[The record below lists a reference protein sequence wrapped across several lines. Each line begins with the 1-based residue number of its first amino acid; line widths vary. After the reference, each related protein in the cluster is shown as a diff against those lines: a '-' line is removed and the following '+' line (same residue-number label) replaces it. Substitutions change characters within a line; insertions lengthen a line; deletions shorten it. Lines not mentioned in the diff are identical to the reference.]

1 MYGLLGEYLV
11 EIQLFENLKCEPQA
25 CIDLQ
30 KQYIYICVCVCV
42 QGRRL
47 HIGELGSRLGRQHGQ
62 GGKKDRYFSLSFGH
76 SFGIIAL
83 ISTSYQPL
91 VILNRN

>member
-30 KQYIYICVCVCV
+30 KQYTYVCVCV

-47 HIGELGSRLGRQHGQ
+47 HIGELGSRLGGSTVRAA
-62 GGKKDRYFSLSFGH
+62 KRTDILVYLL
-76 SFGIIAL
+76 GIRL
-83 ISTSYQPL
+83 ELLHSYQQ
-91 VILNRN
+91 VINP

>member
-30 KQYIYICVCVCV
+30 KQYIYVCVCVCA
-42 QGRRL
+42 GPAPAYRRT
-47 HIGELGSRLGRQHGQ
+47 RQPPRGQHSQ

>member
-30 KQYIYICVCVCV
+30 KQYYICVCVCA
-42 QGRRL
+42 GPAPAY
-47 HIGELGSRLGRQHGQ
+47 IGELG
-62 GGKKDRYFSLSFGH
+62 
-76 SFGIIAL
+76 AA
-83 ISTSYQPL
+83 
-91 VILNRN
+91 